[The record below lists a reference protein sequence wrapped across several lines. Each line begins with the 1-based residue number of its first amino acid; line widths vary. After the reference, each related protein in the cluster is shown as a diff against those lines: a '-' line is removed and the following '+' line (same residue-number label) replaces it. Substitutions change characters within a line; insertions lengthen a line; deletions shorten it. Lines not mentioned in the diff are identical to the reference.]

1 MFEIPRLSSTPVE
14 YAPILSP
21 RFALRLA
28 VCLLLTSLD
37 AGVISAFGS
46 PLYRVSAHHPSWL
59 AGLALLF
66 ATMFGSLLRVWM
78 LTLRGRS
85 R

>member
-1 MFEIPRLSSTPVE
+1 MPEIPRVISAPAE
-14 YAPILSP
+14 YVPILSS
-21 RFALRLA
+21 RFTLRFA

-37 AGVISAFGS
+37 AGVISAFG
-46 PLYRVSAHHPSWL
+46 PALYRVSADHPSWL

-66 ATMFGSLLRVWM
+66 ATMLGSLLRVWM
-78 LTLRGRS
+78 PTFRGRS

>member
-1 MFEIPRLSSTPVE
+1 MPEIPRVVSAPVE
-14 YAPILSP
+14 YVPVLSSG
-21 RFALRLA
+21 FALRFA

-37 AGVISAFGS
+37 AGVISAFGP
-46 PLYRVSAHHPSWL
+46 PLYRVSAGHPSWL

-66 ATMFGSLLRVWM
+66 ATMLGSLLRVWM
-78 LTLRGRS
+78 LTFRGRT

>member
-1 MFEIPRLSSTPVE
+1 MPEIPRTISARVE
-14 YAPILSP
+14 YVPIVYC
-21 RFALRLA
+21 RFTFRFA

-37 AGVISAFGS
+37 AGVISAFG
-46 PLYRVSAHHPSWL
+46 PALYRVSADHPSWL

-66 ATMFGSLLRVWM
+66 ATMLGSLLRVWM
-78 LTLRGRS
+78 LAFRGRS